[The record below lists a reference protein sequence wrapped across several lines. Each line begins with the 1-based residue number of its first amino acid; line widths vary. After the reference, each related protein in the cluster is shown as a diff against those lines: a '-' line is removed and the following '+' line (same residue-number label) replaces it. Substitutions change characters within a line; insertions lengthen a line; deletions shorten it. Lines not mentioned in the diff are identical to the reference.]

1 MSSSIT
7 LHPGGIE
14 YIKWTATGLPA
25 EPPVGSVEVSLDGG
39 TTWHTAT
46 VTDGVIQLL
55 VAHPSVAEPGTA
67 AVATPGARDMHV
79 RLTDTPEVV
88 IRDAGRLYAQ
98 PA

>member
-1 MSSSIT
+1 MSSPLV

-25 EPPVGSVEVSLDGG
+25 SPPVGSVEVSLDGG

-46 VTDGVIQLL
+46 VADGVIQLL
-55 VAHPSVAEPGTA
+55 VAHPSVATPGAA
-67 AVATPGARDMHV
+67 AVATIGARDMHI

-98 PA
+98 